1 MNNGNNITTLST
13 FKDSK
18 TVFEFIQKMMNHQ
31 LNGIIILKKR
41 GASNTRELGNL
52 FHKLQKRKTMNN
64 NSNQQPKTM
73 TITHN
78 SYNTSHDPLNWEGS
92 QLELSF
98 PFTILKK
105 ESHPNGK
112 PSLYI
117 YTIQHNQQ
125 TI

>member
-1 MNNGNNITTLST
+1 MNNGNNITIFST

-18 TVFEFIQKMMNHQ
+18 SVFEFISKMMNHQ
-31 LNGIIILKKR
+31 SNGFITLKKR

-52 FHKLQKRKTMNN
+52 FQKLQKRKTMNN
-64 NSNQQPKTM
+64 SNQQTNTM
-73 TITHN
+73 TLTHYSRN
-78 SYNTSHDPLNWEGS
+78 ISSDPLNYEGAN
-92 QLELSF
+92 LTLPF

-105 ESHPNGK
+105 ENHPNGK

-117 YTIQHNQQ
+117 YTIQHNQP